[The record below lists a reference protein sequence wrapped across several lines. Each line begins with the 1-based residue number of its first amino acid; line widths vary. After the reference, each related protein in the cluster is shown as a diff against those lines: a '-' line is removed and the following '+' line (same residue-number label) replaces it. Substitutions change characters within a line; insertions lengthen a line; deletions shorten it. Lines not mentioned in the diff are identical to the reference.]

1 MKRIEIGAHI
11 VRDPEVCHGQ
21 LTFKGTRILVES
33 VLGYLAH
40 GRDVDWALN
49 EWPRL
54 SREAVQEALQLA
66 ADALIERHCRA
77 A

>member
-1 MKRIEIGAHI
+1 MKRVEIGAYI

-21 LTFKGTRILVES
+21 LTFRGTRILVET
-33 VLGYLAH
+33 VLDYLAN
-40 GRDVDWALN
+40 GRDIEWVLT

-66 ADALIERHCRA
+66 TAALVDRYSRA